1 MFKHAVL
8 LYNIINKLQ
17 ITKKEGNSLNKSVVK
32 NTKKSFIRAL
42 KNSWQ
47 LYLLIVIPLLFL
59 ILFKYLPMYGAQIA
73 FRQYN
78 PIDGFFHSKFVGFK
92 HFRRFFSSPL
102 FPKLMINT
110 LSLSFY
116 SLVLSFP
123 IPILLAISLNYA
135 NSSILKKASQMIS
148 YAPYFISV
156 VVMIGIISQMFNVQ
170 YGSINTIIHMLG
182 GKKIDVLGNPN
193 YFRMTYVLSGIW
205 QNMGFNSI
213 IYISALSSISPEIH
227 EAAIVDGA
235 TKIKT
240 IRFID
245 IPSLIPTAITLFIIQ
260 IGSFM
265 STGFEKA
272 FLLQNDL
279 NISVSEVI
287 DTYVYKIGL
296 SSQMANFSY
305 STAIGLFQSIVGFI
319 LVVMTNQIAKRV
331 SDNGLW

>member
-1 MFKHAVL
+1 MYYLVFGKTWGL
-8 LYNIINKLQ
+8 I
-17 ITKKEGNSLNKSVVK
+17 
-32 NTKKSFIRAL
+32 AL
-42 KNSWQ
+42 
-47 LYLLIVIPLLFL
+47 
-59 ILFKYLPMYGAQIA
+59 
-73 FRQYN
+73 
-78 PIDGFFHSKFVGFK
+78 
-92 HFRRFFSSPL
+92 
-102 FPKLMINT
+102 
-110 LSLSFY
+110 
-116 SLVLSFP
+116 
-123 IPILLAISLNYA
+123 
-135 NSSILKKASQMIS
+135 
-148 YAPYFISV
+148 
-156 VVMIGIISQMFNVQ
+156 
-170 YGSINTIIHMLG
+170 
-182 GKKIDVLGNPN
+182 
-193 YFRMTYVLSGIW
+193 
-205 QNMGFNSI
+205 
-213 IYISALSSISPEIH
+213 YISALSSISPEIH